1 MKHHFV
7 LLAGLLVPSLGLS
20 LEAYSQS
27 TLYQTSSQYKLDHNL
42 ELFDKQLFSASIYD
56 HTRLLEKPMSSGQAK
71 TSELNRAM
79 AALKL
84 ESPDGAGLMKKY
96 IFDHGNDP
104 SVTTAGLYLGD
115 HFFFK
120 RNFSEAIESY
130 QLVDE
135 EKLPLG
141 TQAEVL
147 FKKGY
152 SHFQLNQYAE
162 AAPYFDA
169 GKALNQ
175 QASFDSYYYSGF
187 IAMENGNTSK
197 AIADLQT
204 ASQSAYYANRVPYLL
219 AALYY
224 KQGSYDQLISYA
236 EPKLT
241 NGQNLEKK
249 EVIYLYL
256 AEAYY
261 AKKNFAKAAENYD
274 AFINS
279 RKGELGREE
288 IYKAGISQFEIKNY
302 QRATDYL
309 KASAS
314 ATDEIGQASS
324 YYLAQAY
331 LKLENYQFASTS
343 FQSAAKSD
351 FNPAIKEESIF
362 NYAKVNLQKGSF
374 QAAITALDEYVDA
387 YPSGKYRAEA
397 ESLLSEA
404 LVNTND
410 YLRAIEQ
417 MDKISNKSPRI
428 QEAYQKVA
436 FYQAMAYYRDQKF
449 NPALAYLDKSLK
461 FPVDR
466 SLVLDSH
473 FWKGEINSA
482 ANNLPQAIK
491 AYETVLSN
499 RPSGANGTVAKTYY
513 GLGYAYFNSQQYA
526 KAEEQFRKFTE
537 NRQIIANKQQYD
549 DAVLRLGDCYYVQK
563 RFNEAAA
570 TFQKAIN
577 EGNSGV
583 DYAYYRLAVVQNF
596 QSRNQEALGQLDALI
611 SRYPNSLYLED
622 ALFQRGQ
629 IYMEES
635 SYQAASVSFSDLLST
650 RPNSPFVPYALE
662 GRAVANFSLQ
672 NYDQTVKDYSAILN
686 NHPNS
691 ENAETALKGLQETL
705 ALQGRSGEFSDY
717 LTQYKGANPSNGSVQ
732 SLEFEAA
739 KGTYFDKNFAQ
750 ATRSFESYL
759 KNYPQSAQRADAL
772 YFLGDSY
779 LQMGDTDKALVQFKT
794 LERES
799 ASPQRIRAMQKI
811 GTIELDRG
819 NFAEAIPYLETSV
832 QNARSKPEE
841 AEAVQGLMT
850 ANFETKN
857 YQQAITQAERLSA
870 LDGVIPESSPKALL
884 IKAKSQNALN
894 QKGQAELTLTALVGD
909 YKTEQGAEG
918 LYLLAS
924 ALQEKGE
931 IQQSNELIF
940 DQSGPFVNYDYW
952 YGRIFLLLA
961 DNYVKSG
968 EEFQAKATLESI
980 VENSTNA
987 EIKEMAQ
994 SKLQTLN

>member
-1 MKHHFV
+1 MKYHLV
-7 LLAGLLVPSLGLS
+7 LLASLGLS

-27 TLYQTSSQYKLDHNL
+27 TLYQTSPQNKLDHNL
-42 ELFDKQLFSASIYD
+42 ELFDKQFFSASIYD
-56 HTRLLEKPMSSGQAK
+56 NTRLLEKPVNAGQAK
-71 TSELNRAM
+71 TAELNRAM
-79 AALKL
+79 AALQL

-120 RNFSEAIESY
+120 RNFAEAIESY
-130 QLVDE
+130 RLVDA
-135 EKLPLG
+135 EKLPLEN
-141 TQAEVL
+141 QAEVL
-147 FKKGY
+147 FKQGY

-187 IAMENGNTSK
+187 IAMENGNTGK

-204 ASQSAYYANRVPYLL
+204 ASQSPYYANKVPYLL

-249 EVIYLYL
+249 DLIYLYL

-261 AKKNFAKAAENYD
+261 AKKNFPKAAENYD

-279 RKGELGREE
+279 RPSEELGRNE

-309 KASAS
+309 KVSASAS
-314 ATDEIGQASS
+314 DEIGQASS

-351 FNPAIKEESIF
+351 FNLAIKEESIF

-374 QAAITALDEYVDA
+374 QSAITALDEYVEA

-397 ESLLSEA
+397 ENLLSEA

-436 FYQAMAYYRDQKF
+436 FYQAMVYYRDQKW

-461 FPVDR
+461 YPVDKT
-466 SLVLDSH
+466 LVLDTY
-473 FWKGEINSA
+473 FWKGEISSA
-482 ANNLPQAIK
+482 ADNLPQAIK
-491 AYETVLSN
+491 SYEQVLNN
-499 RPSGANGTVAKTYY
+499 RPSGANGTIAKTYY
-513 GLGYAYFNSQQYA
+513 GLGYAYFNTQQYS
-526 KAEEQFRKFTE
+526 KAEDQFRRFTD
-537 NRQIIANKQQYD
+537 NRQVIANKQQYD
-549 DAVLRLGDCYYVQK
+549 DAILRLGDCYYVQK
-563 RFNEAAA
+563 RFGEASA
-570 TFQKAIN
+570 TFQRAIN

-583 DYAYYRLAVVQNF
+583 DYAFYRLAVVQNF

-622 ALFQRGQ
+622 ALYQRGQ
-629 IYMEES
+629 IYMEET

-650 RPNSPFVPYALE
+650 KPNSPFVPYALE

-672 NYDQTVKDYSAILN
+672 NYDQTVKDYSTILN

-717 LTQYKGANPSNGSVQ
+717 LTKYKGANPSNGSVQ

-739 KGTYFDKNFAQ
+739 KGTYFDKNYAQ
-750 ATRSFESYL
+750 AIRGFENYL
-759 KNYPQSAQRADAL
+759 KGYPQSAQRADAL

-779 LQMGDTDKALVQFKT
+779 LQVGDTDQALAQFKT
-794 LERES
+794 LEREP

-811 GTIELDRG
+811 GVIELERG
-819 NFAEAIPYLETSV
+819 NFAQAIPYLETSV

-841 AEAVQGLMT
+841 AEAVQGLMV
-850 ANFETKN
+850 ANFETRN
-857 YQQAITQAERLSA
+857 YQQAITQAERLA
-870 LDGVIPESSPKALL
+870 TLDGVIPESSPKALL
-884 IKAKSQNALN
+884 VKAKSQNALN
-894 QKGQAELTLTALVGD
+894 QKPQAELTLTALVAD

-918 LYLLAS
+918 LYLLAL

-931 IQQSNELIF
+931 ITQSNELIF

-952 YGRIFLLLA
+952 YGRTFLLLA

-980 VENSTNA
+980 VENSTNP

>member
-1 MKHHFV
+1 MKYHLV
-7 LLAGLLVPSLGLS
+7 LLASLGLS

-27 TLYQTSSQYKLDHNL
+27 SLYQTSPQQKLDHNL
-42 ELFDKQLFSASIYD
+42 ELFEKQLFSASIYD
-56 HTRLLEKPMSSGQAK
+56 NTRLLDKPVNSGQAK
-71 TSELNRAM
+71 NAELNRAM
-79 AALKL
+79 AALQV
-84 ESPDGAGLMKKY
+84 ESPGGAGLMKSY
-96 IFDHGNDP
+96 IYDHGNDP

-120 RNFSEAIESY
+120 RNFPEAIASY
-130 QLVDE
+130 KLVNT
-135 EKLPLG
+135 EKL
-141 TQAEVL
+141 TIENRAEVL
-147 FKKGY
+147 FKQGY

-175 QASFDSYYYSGF
+175 QASFDSYYYSGY
-187 IAMENGNTSK
+187 IAMENGNTAK
-197 AIADLQT
+197 AISDLET
-204 ASQSAYYANRVPYLL
+204 ASQSTYYANKVPYLL

-224 KQGSYDQLISYA
+224 KQGSYDQLISFA
-236 EPKLT
+236 KPKLI
-241 NGQNLEKK
+241 NGQNLEKR

-261 AKKNFAKAAENYD
+261 AKKNFPKAAENYD
-274 AFINS
+274 AYINS

-288 IYKAGISQFEIKNY
+288 VYKAGISQFEIKNY

-309 KASAS
+309 KVSAS
-314 ATDEIGQASS
+314 ADDEIGQASS
-324 YYLAQAY
+324 YYLAQSY

-374 QAAITALDEYVDA
+374 QSAITALDEYIDN
-387 YPSGKYRAEA
+387 YPSGKYRVEA
-397 ESLLSEA
+397 ENLLSEA

-410 YLRAIEQ
+410 YLRAIDQ
-417 MDKISNKSPRI
+417 MDKIANKSPRI

-436 FYQAMAYYRDQKF
+436 FYQAMVYYRDQKW

-461 FPVDR
+461 YPVDK
-466 SLVLDSH
+466 SMVLDSY
-473 FWKGEINSA
+473 FWKGEISSA
-482 ANNLPQAIK
+482 ADNLPQAIK
-491 AYETVLSN
+491 SYEQVLSN
-499 RPSGANGTVAKTYY
+499 RPSGNNGTVAKTHY
-513 GLGYAYFNSQQYA
+513 GLGYAYFNSQQYP

-549 DAVLRLGDCYYVQK
+549 DAILRLGDCYYVQK
-563 RFNEAAA
+563 RFGEAAS
-570 TFQKAIN
+570 TFQRAIN

-596 QSRNQEALGQLDALI
+596 QSSNQQALGQLDVLI

-622 ALFQRGQ
+622 ALYQRGQ
-629 IYMEES
+629 IYMEET

-650 RPNSPFVPYALE
+650 KPNSPFVPYALE

-672 NYDQTVKDYSAILN
+672 NYDQTIKDYSTILN
-686 NHPNS
+686 NHPNA

-717 LTQYKGANPSNGSVQ
+717 LTKYKGANPSNGSVQ

-739 KGTYFDKNFAQ
+739 KGTFFDKNYSQ
-750 ATRSFESYL
+750 AIRGFENYL

-779 LQMGDTDKALVQFKT
+779 MQVGDTEKALVQFKT
-794 LERES
+794 LEREP
-799 ASPQRIRAMQKI
+799 ASPQRLRAMQKI
-811 GTIELDRG
+811 GAIELERG
-819 NFAEAIPYLETSV
+819 NFAQAIPYLETSV

-841 AEAVQGLMT
+841 AEAVQGLMI
-850 ANFETKN
+850 ANFQTKK
-857 YQQAITQAERLSA
+857 YQQAITQAERLA
-870 LDGVIPESSPKALL
+870 TLDGVIPESSPKALL
-884 IKAKSQNALN
+884 IKAKSQRELN
-894 QKGQAELTLTALVGD
+894 QKPQAELTLTALVAD

-918 LYLLAS
+918 LYLLAL
-924 ALQEKGE
+924 AAQEKGE
-931 IQQSNELIF
+931 VTQSSELIF

-987 EIKEMAQ
+987 EIKQMAQ
-994 SKLQTLN
+994 SKLQTLK

>member
-1 MKHHFV
+1 MKYHLV
-7 LLAGLLVPSLGLS
+7 LLASLGLS

-27 TLYQTSSQYKLDHNL
+27 SLYQTSPQQKLDHNL
-42 ELFDKQLFSASIYD
+42 ELFDKQLFSATIYD
-56 HTRLLEKPMSSGQAK
+56 NTRLLVKPVNAGQAR
-71 TSELNRAM
+71 SAELNRAM
-79 AALKL
+79 AALQV
-84 ESPDGAGLMKKY
+84 ESPDGAGWMKKY

-120 RNFSEAIESY
+120 RNFAEAIDSY
-130 QLVDE
+130 KLVDIE
-135 EKLPLG
+135 NLTVEN
-141 TQAEVL
+141 QADVL
-147 FKKGY
+147 FKQGY

-162 AAPYFDA
+162 AAPYFDK

-187 IAMENGNTSK
+187 IAMENGNTGK
-197 AIADLQT
+197 AISDLQT
-204 ASQSAYYANRVPYLL
+204 ASQSPYYADKVPYLL

-224 KQGSYDQLISYA
+224 KQGSYDQLISFA
-236 EPKLT
+236 EPKMSS
-241 NGQNLEKK
+241 GQNLEKK

-256 AEAYY
+256 AEVYY
-261 AKKNFAKAAENYD
+261 AKRNFPKAAENYD

-279 RKGELGREE
+279 QKGEELGREE
-288 IYKAGISQFEIKNY
+288 IYKAGISQFEIQNY

-309 KASAS
+309 KVSAS
-314 ATDEIGQASS
+314 SSDEIGQASS

-351 FNPAIKEESIF
+351 FSPAIKEESIF

-374 QAAITALDEYVDA
+374 QSAITALDEYIDS
-387 YPSGKYRAEA
+387 YPSGKYKGEA
-397 ESLLSEA
+397 ENLLSEA

-410 YLRAIEQ
+410 YLRAIDQ
-417 MDKISNKSPRI
+417 MDKITKKSPRI

-436 FYQAMAYYRDQKF
+436 FYQGMVYYRDQKW

-461 FPVDR
+461 YPVDKNM
-466 SLVLDSH
+466 VLDSH

-491 AYETVLSN
+491 AYESVLSN

-513 GLGYAYFNSQQYA
+513 GLGYAYFNSQQYP
-526 KAEEQFRKFTE
+526 KAEEQFGKFTE

-549 DAVLRLGDCYYVQK
+549 DAILRLGDSYYVQK
-563 RFNEAAA
+563 RFSEAAS
-570 TFQKAIN
+570 TFQRAIN

-596 QSRNQEALGQLDALI
+596 QSSNQQALGQLDVLI

-622 ALFQRGQ
+622 ALYQRGQ
-629 IYMEES
+629 IYMEET
-635 SYQAASVSFSDLLST
+635 SYQAASVSFSDLLNT
-650 RPNSPFVPYALE
+650 KPNSPFVPYALE

-672 NYDQTVKDYSAILN
+672 NYEQTIKDYSTILN

-691 ENAETALKGLQETL
+691 ENSETALKGLQETL

-717 LTQYKGANPSNGSVQ
+717 LTKYKGANPSNGSVQ

-739 KGTYFDKNFAQ
+739 KGTFFDKNYSQ
-750 ATRSFESYL
+750 AIRGFESYL
-759 KNYPQSAQRADAL
+759 KNYPQSAQRADVL

-779 LQMGDTDKALVQFKT
+779 MQVGDTDKALAQFKT
-794 LERES
+794 LEREP

-811 GTIELDRG
+811 GTIELERG
-819 NFAEAIPYLETSV
+819 NFTQAIPYLETSV

-841 AEAVQGLMT
+841 AEAVQGLMI
-850 ANFETKN
+850 ANFETKK
-857 YQQAITQAERLSA
+857 YQQAITQATRLA
-870 LDGVIPESSPKALL
+870 TLDGVIPESSPKALL
-884 IKAKSQNALN
+884 IKAKAQSALN
-894 QKGQAELTLTALVGD
+894 QSSQAELSLTALVAD

-918 LYLLAS
+918 LYLLALAS
-924 ALQEKGE
+924 QEKGE
-931 IQQSNELIF
+931 INQSSDLIF

-987 EIKEMAQ
+987 EIKQMAQ

>member
-1 MKHHFV
+1 MKYYFV
-7 LLAGLLVPSLGLS
+7 LLASLGLS

-27 TLYQTSSQYKLDHNL
+27 TLYQTSPQQNLDHNL

-56 HTRLLEKPMSSGQAK
+56 NTRLLEKPINSGQAK
-71 TSELNRAM
+71 SAELNRAM
-79 AALKL
+79 ASLQI

-96 IFDHGNDP
+96 IYDHGNDP

-130 QLVDE
+130 KLVDA
-135 EKLPLG
+135 EKLPVEN
-141 TQAEVL
+141 QAEVL
-147 FKKGY
+147 FKQGY

-187 IAMENGNTSK
+187 IAMENGNTGK

-204 ASQSAYYANRVPYLL
+204 ASQSPYYANKVPYLL

-261 AKKNFAKAAENYD
+261 AKKNFTKAAENYD

-279 RKGELGREE
+279 RSGEELGRNE

-309 KASAS
+309 KVSASAS
-314 ATDEIGQASS
+314 DEIGQASS

-374 QAAITALDEYVDA
+374 QSAITALDEYVEA

-397 ESLLSEA
+397 ENLLSEA

-410 YLRAIEQ
+410 YLRAIDQ

-436 FYQAMAYYRDQKF
+436 FYQAMVYYRDQKW

-461 FPVDR
+461 FPVDKN
-466 SLVLDSH
+466 LVLDSY

-491 AYETVLSN
+491 SYEQVLSN

-526 KAEEQFRKFTE
+526 KAEEQFRRFTE

-549 DAVLRLGDCYYVQK
+549 DALLRLGDCYYVQK
-563 RFNEAAA
+563 RFGEAAS
-570 TFQKAIN
+570 TFQRAIN

-596 QSRNQEALGQLDALI
+596 QSRNQEALGQLDMLI

-622 ALFQRGQ
+622 ALYQRGQ
-629 IYMEES
+629 IYMEET
-635 SYQAASVSFSDLLST
+635 SYQAASISFSDLLST

-672 NYDQTVKDYSAILN
+672 NYDQTVKDYSTILN

-717 LTQYKGANPSNGSVQ
+717 LTKYKGANPSNGSVQ

-739 KGTYFDKNFAQ
+739 KGTFFDKNYTQ
-750 ATRSFESYL
+750 AIRGFENYL

-779 LQMGDTDKALVQFKT
+779 MQVGDTDKALAQFKS
-794 LERES
+794 LEREP

-811 GTIELDRG
+811 GALELERG
-819 NFAEAIPYLETSV
+819 NFAQAIPYLETSV

-841 AEAVQGLMT
+841 AEAVQGLMR

-857 YQQAITQAERLSA
+857 YQQAITLAQRLA
-870 LDGVIPESSPKALL
+870 TLDGILPESSPKALL

-894 QKGQAELTLTALVGD
+894 QKSQAELTLTALVAD

-918 LYLLAS
+918 LYLLAL

-931 IQQSNELIF
+931 ITQSNELIF

-980 VENSTNA
+980 VENSTNP
-987 EIKEMAQ
+987 EIKQMAQ

>member
-1 MKHHFV
+1 MKYYFV
-7 LLAGLLVPSLGLS
+7 LLASLGLS

-27 TLYQTSSQYKLDHNL
+27 SLYQTSPQQKLDHNL

-56 HTRLLEKPMSSGQAK
+56 NTRLLEKPVNSGQAK
-71 TSELNRAM
+71 ASELNRAM

-84 ESPDGAGLMKKY
+84 ESPDGAGLMKSY
-96 IFDHGNDP
+96 IYDHGNDP

-120 RNFSEAIESY
+120 RNFPEAIDSY
-130 QLVDE
+130 KLVDTD
-135 EKLPLG
+135 KLPVEN
-141 TQAEVL
+141 QAEVL
-147 FKKGY
+147 FKQGY
-152 SHFQLNQYAE
+152 SHFQLNQFGQ

-175 QASFDSYYYSGF
+175 EASFDSYYYSGF

-197 AIADLQT
+197 AISDLQT
-204 ASQSAYYANRVPYLL
+204 ASQSPYYANKVPYLL

-224 KQGSYDQLISYA
+224 KQGSYDQLISFA

-261 AKKNFAKAAENYD
+261 AKRNFAKAAENYD

-279 RKGELGREE
+279 QKGEELGREE

-309 KASAS
+309 KVSASAS
-314 ATDEIGQASS
+314 DEIGQASS

-351 FNPAIKEESIF
+351 FNALIKEESIF

-374 QAAITALDEYVDA
+374 QSAITALDEYVEA
-387 YPSGKYRAEA
+387 YPTGKYRVEA
-397 ESLLSEA
+397 ENLLSEA

-410 YLRAIEQ
+410 YLRAIDQ
-417 MDKISNKSPRI
+417 MDKIFNKSPRI

-436 FYQAMAYYRDQKF
+436 FYQAMVYYRDQKL

-461 FPVDR
+461 FPVDKNM
-466 SLVLDSH
+466 VLDSY
-473 FWKGEINSA
+473 FWKGEISSA
-482 ANNLPQAIK
+482 ADNLPQAIK
-491 AYETVLSN
+491 AYETVISQ
-499 RPSGANGTVAKTYY
+499 RPSGINGIVTKTYY
-513 GLGYAYFNSQQYA
+513 GLGYAYYNSQQYP
-526 KAEEQFRKFTE
+526 KAEDQFRKFTE
-537 NRQIIANKQQYD
+537 NRQTIANKQQYD
-549 DAVLRLGDCYYVQK
+549 DAILRLGDCYYVQK
-563 RFNEAAA
+563 RFSEAAS
-570 TFQKAIN
+570 TFQRAIN

-596 QSRNQEALGQLDALI
+596 QSRNQEALGQLDVLI

-622 ALFQRGQ
+622 ALYQRGQ
-629 IYMEES
+629 IYMEEI
-635 SYQAASVSFSDLLST
+635 SYQAASISFSDLLST
-650 RPNSPFVPYALE
+650 KPNSPFVPYALE

-672 NYDQTVKDYSAILN
+672 NYDQTIMDYSTILN
-686 NHPNS
+686 NHPNAL
-691 ENAETALKGLQETL
+691 NAETALKGLQETL

-717 LTQYKGANPSNGSVQ
+717 LTKYKGSNPSSGSVQ

-739 KGTYFDKNFAQ
+739 KGAFFDKNYTQ
-750 ATRSFESYL
+750 AIRSFENYL
-759 KNYPQSAQRADAL
+759 KSYPQSAQRADVL

-779 LQMGDTDKALVQFKT
+779 MQVGDTDQAIAQFKT
-794 LERES
+794 LEREP

-811 GTIELDRG
+811 GAIELEKG
-819 NFAEAIPYLETSV
+819 NYAQAIPYLETSV

-841 AEAVQGLMT
+841 AEAVQGLMI
-850 ANFETKN
+850 ANFETKK
-857 YQQAITQAERLSA
+857 YQQAISQAERLA
-870 LDGVIPESSPKALL
+870 TLDGVIPESSPKALL
-884 IKAKSQNALN
+884 IKAKSQRELN
-894 QKGQAELTLTALVGD
+894 QKPQSELTLTALVAD

-918 LYLLAS
+918 LYLLAF
-924 ALQEKGE
+924 ATQEKGE
-931 IQQSNELIF
+931 VNQSNELIF
-940 DQSGPFVNYDYW
+940 DQSGAFANYDYW

-980 VENSTNA
+980 VENSTNS

-994 SKLQTLN
+994 SKLQTLK

>member
-1 MKHHFV
+1 MKYHLV
-7 LLAGLLVPSLGLS
+7 LLATLGLS
-20 LEAYSQS
+20 VEAYSQS
-27 TLYQTSSQYKLDHNL
+27 SLYQTSPQQKLDHNL

-56 HTRLLEKPMSSGQAK
+56 NTRLLEKPINSGQAK
-71 TSELNRAM
+71 AAELNRAM
-79 AALKL
+79 ASLQI

-96 IFDHGNDP
+96 IYDHGNDP

-120 RNFSEAIESY
+120 KNFAEAIDSY
-130 QLVDE
+130 KLVE
-135 EKLPLG
+135 VEKLPVES
-141 TQAEVL
+141 QAEVL
-147 FKKGY
+147 FKQGY

-162 AAPYFDA
+162 ATPYFDQ

-187 IAMENGNTSK
+187 IAMDQGNTTK

-204 ASQSAYYANRVPYLL
+204 ASQSPYYANKVPYLL

-224 KQGSYDQLISYA
+224 KQGSYDQLISFA

-249 EVIYLYL
+249 DVIYLYL

-261 AKKNFAKAAENYD
+261 AKKNFPKAAENYD

-279 RKGELGREE
+279 RSGEELGRNE

-302 QRATDYL
+302 KRATDYL
-309 KASAS
+309 KVSASAS
-314 ATDEIGQASS
+314 DEIGQASS

-374 QAAITALDEYVDA
+374 QDAITALDEYVEA
-387 YPSGKYRAEA
+387 YPSGKYRGEA
-397 ESLLSEA
+397 ENLLSEA

-410 YLRAIEQ
+410 YLRAIDQ

-436 FYQAMAYYRDQKF
+436 FYQAMVYYRDQKW

-461 FPVDR
+461 YPVDKAM
-466 SLVLDSH
+466 VLDSY
-473 FWKGEINSA
+473 FWKGEISSA
-482 ANNLPQAIK
+482 AGNLPQAIK
-491 AYETVLSN
+491 SYEQVLSN
-499 RPSGANGTVAKTYY
+499 RPSGSNGTVAKTYY
-513 GLGYAYFNSQQYA
+513 GLGYAFFNTQQYS

-549 DAVLRLGDCYYVQK
+549 DALLRLGDCYYVQK
-563 RFNEAAA
+563 RFGEASS
-570 TFQKAIN
+570 TFQRAIN
-577 EGNSGV
+577 EGSSGV
-583 DYAYYRLAVVQNF
+583 DYAYFRLAVVQNF

-622 ALFQRGQ
+622 ALYQRGQ
-629 IYMEES
+629 IYMEET
-635 SYQAASVSFSDLLST
+635 SYQAASVSFSDLLSSK
-650 RPNSPFVPYALE
+650 PNSPFVPYALE

-672 NYDQTVKDYSAILN
+672 NYDQTVKDYSTILN
-686 NHPNS
+686 NHPNA

-717 LTQYKGANPSNGSVQ
+717 LTKYKGANPSNGSVQ

-739 KGTYFDKNFAQ
+739 KGTFFDKNYAQ
-750 ATRSFESYL
+750 AIRGFESYL

-779 LQMGDTDKALVQFKT
+779 MQVGDIDQALAQFKT
-794 LERES
+794 LEREP

-811 GTIELDRG
+811 GVIELERG
-819 NFAEAIPYLETSV
+819 NFAQAIPYLETSV

-841 AEAVQGLMT
+841 AEAVQALMI
-850 ANFETKN
+850 ANFETKK
-857 YQQAITQAERLSA
+857 YQQAITQAERLA
-870 LDGVIPESSPKALL
+870 TLDGVIPESSPKALL
-884 IKAKSQNALN
+884 TKAKSQNALN
-894 QKGQAELTLTALVGD
+894 QKSQAELTLTALVAD
-909 YKTEQGAEG
+909 YKTEQGAEA
-918 LYLLAS
+918 LYLLALAS
-924 ALQEKGE
+924 QEKGE
-931 IQQSNELIF
+931 ITQSNELIF

-968 EEFQAKATLESI
+968 EDFQAKATLESI
-980 VENSTNA
+980 VENSTNP
-987 EIKEMAQ
+987 EIKQMAQ

>member
-1 MKHHFV
+1 MKYHLV
-7 LLAGLLVPSLGLS
+7 LLAGLGLS

-27 TLYQTSSQYKLDHNL
+27 TLYQTSPQQKLDHNL
-42 ELFDKQLFSASIYD
+42 ALFDKQLFSASIYD
-56 HTRLLEKPMSSGQAK
+56 NTRLLEESVNSGQAK
-71 TSELNRAM
+71 AAELNRAM
-79 AALKL
+79 AALQL

-96 IFDHGNDP
+96 IYDHGNDP

-120 RNFSEAIESY
+120 RNFAEAIESY
-130 QLVDE
+130 ELVDAK
-135 EKLPLG
+135 KLPAAD
-141 TQAEVL
+141 QAEVL
-147 FKKGY
+147 FKQGY
-152 SHFQLNQYAE
+152 AHFQMNQYAQ
-162 AAPYFDA
+162 AATFFDA

-197 AIADLQT
+197 AISDLQT
-204 ASQSAYYANRVPYLL
+204 ASQSPYYADKVPYLL

-224 KQGSYDQLISYA
+224 KQGNYDQLISFA

-241 NGQNLEKK
+241 SGQNLEKK
-249 EVIYLYL
+249 EIIYLYL

-261 AKKNFAKAAENYD
+261 AKKNFPKAAENYD

-288 IYKAGISQFEIKNY
+288 IYKAGIAQFEIKNY

-309 KASAS
+309 KVSAS

-351 FNPAIKEESIF
+351 FNMAIKEESIF

-374 QAAITALDEYVDA
+374 QSAITALDEYVA
-387 YPSGKYRAEA
+387 NYPSGKYRTEA
-397 ESLLSEA
+397 ENLLSEA

-428 QEAYQKVA
+428 REAYQKVA
-436 FYQAMAYYRDQKF
+436 FYQAMVYYRDQKW
-449 NPALAYLDKSLK
+449 NPALAYLDKSLQY
-461 FPVDR
+461 PVDKGM
-466 SLVLDSH
+466 VLDSH

-482 ANNLPQAIK
+482 ADNLPQAIK
-491 AYETVLSN
+491 SYESVIN
-499 RPSGANGTVAKTYY
+499 QRPSGANGTVAKTHY
-513 GLGYAYFNSQQYA
+513 GLGYAYFNSQQYS

-549 DAVLRLGDCYYVQK
+549 DAILRLGDCHYVQK
-563 RFNEAAA
+563 RFGEAAT
-570 TFQKAIN
+570 TFQRAIN
-577 EGNSGV
+577 EGNSGA

-596 QSRNQEALGQLDALI
+596 QSRNQEALGQLDVLI
-611 SRYPNSLYLED
+611 SRYPGSLYLED
-622 ALFQRGQ
+622 ALYQRGQ
-629 IYMEES
+629 IYMEET
-635 SYQAASVSFSDLLST
+635 SYKAASVSFTDLLST
-650 RPNSPFVPYALE
+650 KPNSPFVPYALE

-672 NYDQTVKDYSAILN
+672 NYEQTIQDYSTILN
-686 NHPNS
+686 NHPNAQ
-691 ENAETALKGLQETL
+691 NAETALKGLQETL

-717 LTQYKGANPSNGSVQ
+717 LSKYKGANPSNGSVQ

-739 KGTYFDKNFAQ
+739 KGAFFDKNYSQ
-750 ATRSFESYL
+750 AVRSFENYL
-759 KNYPQSAQRADAL
+759 KSYPQSAQRADAL

-779 LQMGDTDKALVQFKT
+779 MQLGDTDKALAQFKT
-794 LERES
+794 LEREP
-799 ASPQRIRAMQKI
+799 ASPQRIRAMQKL
-811 GTIELDRG
+811 GMIELERG
-819 NFAEAIPYLETSV
+819 NYAQAIPYLETSV

-841 AEAVQGLMT
+841 AEAIQGLMV

-857 YQQAITQAERLSA
+857 YQQAITQAERLSK
-870 LDGVIPESSPKALL
+870 LDGVIPETSPKALL
-884 IKAKSQNALN
+884 IKAKSQRELN
-894 QKGQAELTLTALVGD
+894 QKPLSELTLTALVND

-918 LYLLAS
+918 LYLLAF

-931 IQQSNELIF
+931 VTESNELIF

>member
-1 MKHHFV
+1 MKYHLV
-7 LLAGLLVPSLGLS
+7 LLASLGLS
-20 LEAYSQS
+20 MEAYSQS
-27 TLYQTSSQYKLDHNL
+27 SLYQTSPQQKLDHNL
-42 ELFDKQLFSASIYD
+42 ALFDKQLFSASIYD
-56 HTRLLEKPMSSGQAK
+56 NTRLLEKPVNSGQAK
-71 TSELNRAM
+71 AAELNRAM
-79 AALKL
+79 SALEI
-84 ESPDGAGLMKKY
+84 ESPDGPGLMKSY
-96 IFDHGNDP
+96 IYDHGNDP

-120 RNFSEAIESY
+120 RNFAEAIDSY
-130 QLVDE
+130 KLVDV
-135 EKLPLG
+135 EKLPLEQ
-141 TQAEVL
+141 QAEVL
-147 FKKGY
+147 FKQGY

-162 AAPYFDA
+162 AAPYFDK

-187 IAMENGNTSK
+187 IAMENGNTGK

-204 ASQSAYYANRVPYLL
+204 ASQSPYYANKVPYLL

-249 EVIYLYL
+249 DLIYLYL

-261 AKKNFAKAAENYD
+261 AKKNFPKAAENYD

-279 RKGELGREE
+279 RPSEELGRNE

-309 KASAS
+309 KVSAS
-314 ATDEIGQASS
+314 STDEIGQASS
-324 YYLAQAY
+324 YYLAHSY

-374 QAAITALDEYVDA
+374 QDAITALDEYVEN

-397 ESLLSEA
+397 ENLLSEA

-410 YLRAIEQ
+410 YLRAIDQ
-417 MDKISNKSPRI
+417 MDRITNKSPRI

-436 FYQAMAYYRDQKF
+436 FYQAMVYYRDQKW

-461 FPVDR
+461 FPVDKN
-466 SLVLDSH
+466 LVLDSY
-473 FWKGEINSA
+473 FWKGEISSA
-482 ANNLPQAIK
+482 ADNLPQAIK
-491 AYETVLSN
+491 SYEQVLSN
-499 RPSGANGTVAKTYY
+499 RPSGNNGTVAKTYY
-513 GLGYAYFNSQQYA
+513 GLGYAYFNTQQYS
-526 KAEEQFRKFTE
+526 KAEDQFRRFTE

-549 DAVLRLGDCYYVQK
+549 DALLRLGDCYYVQK
-563 RFNEAAA
+563 RFGEAAS
-570 TFQKAIN
+570 TFQRAIN

-596 QSRNQEALGQLDALI
+596 QSRNQEALGQLDVLI
-611 SRYPNSLYLED
+611 SRYPNSLYYED

-629 IYMEES
+629 IYMEET
-635 SYQAASVSFSDLLST
+635 SYQAASVSFSDLLSSK
-650 RPNSPFVPYALE
+650 PNSPFVPFALE

-672 NYDQTVKDYSAILN
+672 NYDQTIKDYSTILN

-717 LTQYKGANPSNGSVQ
+717 LTKYKGANPSNGSVQ

-739 KGTYFDKNFAQ
+739 KGTYFDKNYSQ
-750 ATRSFESYL
+750 AIRGFENYL
-759 KNYPQSAQRADAL
+759 KSYPQSAQRADAL

-779 LQMGDTDKALVQFKT
+779 MQVGDTEKALAQFKT
-794 LERES
+794 LENEP
-799 ASPQRIRAMQKI
+799 ASPQRLRAMQKI
-811 GTIELDRG
+811 GVIELERG
-819 NFAEAIPYLETSV
+819 NFAQAIPYLETSV

-841 AEAVQGLMT
+841 AEAVQGLMI
-850 ANFETKN
+850 ANFETRK
-857 YQQAITQAERLSA
+857 YQQSITQAERLA
-870 LDGVIPESSPKALL
+870 TLDGVIPESSPKALL

-894 QKGQAELTLTALVGD
+894 QKPQAELTLTALVAD

-918 LYLLAS
+918 LYLLALAS
-924 ALQEKGE
+924 QEKGE
-931 IQQSNELIF
+931 ITQSNELIF

-994 SKLQTLN
+994 SKLQTLK

>member
-1 MKHHFV
+1 MKYHLV
-7 LLAGLLVPSLGLS
+7 LLASLGLS

-27 TLYQTSSQYKLDHNL
+27 TLYQTSPQQKLDHNL

-56 HTRLLEKPMSSGQAK
+56 NTGLLEKPVNSGQAK
-71 TSELNRAM
+71 NAELNRAM
-79 AALKL
+79 AALQL
-84 ESPDGAGLMKKY
+84 ESPDGPGLMKSY
-96 IFDHGNDP
+96 IYDHGNDP

-120 RNFSEAIESY
+120 RNFAEAIDSY
-130 QLVDE
+130 KLVDTD
-135 EKLPLG
+135 KL
-141 TQAEVL
+141 TIERQAEVL
-147 FKKGY
+147 FKQGY

-187 IAMENGNTSK
+187 IAMENGNTTK
-197 AIADLQT
+197 AISDLQT
-204 ASQSAYYANRVPYLL
+204 ASQSPYYANKVPYLL

-224 KQGSYDQLISYA
+224 KQGSYDELITFA

-241 NGQNLEKK
+241 SGQNLEKR

-261 AKKNFAKAAENYD
+261 AKNNFPKAAENYD

-309 KASAS
+309 KVSAS

-343 FQSAAKSD
+343 FQSASKSD

-374 QAAITALDEYVDA
+374 QSAITALDEYVES

-397 ESLLSEA
+397 ENLLSEA

-428 QEAYQKVA
+428 QDAYQKVA
-436 FYQAMAYYRDQKF
+436 FYQAMVYYRDQKW

-461 FPVDR
+461 FPVDK
-466 SLVLDSH
+466 SLVLDSY

-482 ANNLPQAIK
+482 ADNLPQAIK
-491 AYETVLSN
+491 AYESVLSN
-499 RPSGANGTVAKTYY
+499 RPSGTNGTVTKTYY
-513 GLGYAYFNSQQYA
+513 GLGYAYFNSQQYS

-549 DAVLRLGDCYYVQK
+549 DAILRLGDCYYVQK
-563 RFNEAAA
+563 RFGEAAS
-570 TFQKAIN
+570 TFQQAIN

-596 QSRNQEALGQLDALI
+596 QSRNQEALGQLDVLI
-611 SRYPNSLYLED
+611 SSYPSSLYLED
-622 ALFQRGQ
+622 ALYQRGQ
-629 IYMEES
+629 IYMEET
-635 SYQAASVSFSDLLST
+635 SYQAASVSFSDLLNT
-650 RPNSPFVPYALE
+650 KPNSPFVPYALE

-672 NYDQTVKDYSAILN
+672 NYDQTVEDYSSILN

-691 ENAETALKGLQETL
+691 ENSETALKGLQETL

-717 LTQYKGANPSNGSVQ
+717 LTKYKGANPSNGSVQ

-739 KGTYFDKNFAQ
+739 KGTYFDKNFTQ
-750 ATRSFESYL
+750 AIRGFENYL

-779 LQMGDTDKALVQFKT
+779 MQAGDTDNALAQFKT
-794 LERES
+794 LESEP
-799 ASPQRIRAMQKI
+799 ASPQRLRAMQKI
-811 GTIELDRG
+811 GAIELERG
-819 NFAEAIPYLETSV
+819 NFAQAIPYLETSV

-841 AEAVQGLMT
+841 AEAVQGLMI
-850 ANFETKN
+850 ANFETKK
-857 YQQAITQAERLSA
+857 YQKAITQAERLST

-884 IKAKSQNALN
+884 IKAKSQLGLD
-894 QKGQAELTLTALVGD
+894 QKPQAELTLTALVAD

-918 LYLLAS
+918 LYLLAF
-924 ALQEKGE
+924 AAQEKGE
-931 IQQSNELIF
+931 VTQSNELIF

-980 VENSTNA
+980 VENSTND